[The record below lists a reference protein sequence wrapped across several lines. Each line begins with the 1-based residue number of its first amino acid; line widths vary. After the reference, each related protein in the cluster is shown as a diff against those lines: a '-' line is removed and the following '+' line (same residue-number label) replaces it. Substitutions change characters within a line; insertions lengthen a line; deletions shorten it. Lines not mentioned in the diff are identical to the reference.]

1 MNDGPF
7 TQAINS
13 DKTDV
18 IKEEYIVYRK
28 RKIFYGKS
36 KFHELIDII
45 QKHRDEKF
53 LVPLSEPTS

>member
-28 RKIFYGKS
+28 KGDCIIKESYARTHYRNDYHDTSTVEPLVKI
-36 KFHELIDII
+36 
-45 QKHRDEKF
+45 
-53 LVPLSEPTS
+53 